1 MAICQFCN
9 HTFKSNS
16 AVRQHQSQYSSITGC
31 YKKRNTWWKALW
43 DERKAQNRNLGS
55 APIDPGATATYGDSD
70 GAIDVEMSMESPRM
84 NVQTGA
90 HSVNI
95 HEQIEKI
102 PEDQDAITPSRLARV
117 DEVPDETAE
126 YPRGCYLRSF
136 PGEKSAG
143 LTYGEAKLPFQAIH
157 DEQVLQG
164 ADIFG
169 PFESEE
175 EWDLAKWLIKNVGHT
190 QAEKFLKLP
199 IVRKVYI

>member
-16 AVRQHQSQYSSITGC
+16 AGGKLSGMSE
-31 YKKRNTWWKALW
+31 K
-43 DERKAQNRNLGS
+43 LGTETL
-55 APIDPGATATYGDSD
+55 AVLLLTQ
-70 GAIDVEMSMESPRM
+70 VLLLHMETLM
-84 NVQTGA
+84 V
-90 HSVNI
+90 SVNI
-95 HEQIEKI
+95 HEQIEEI

-190 QAEKFLKLP
+190 QAEKFLKQTEP
-199 IVRKVYI
+199 DQEPR